1 MSEENNPIETQDVVE
16 QPENQN
22 QFNSK
27 EEVVPVLEALLIA
40 HGEPLSLK
48 QLGAVLET
56 SDDLIK
62 EALDLLQ
69 ARYQEDFS
77 GVELALIAEQYQI
90 RTKNLYSAYIQKLK
104 ASKPKKLSPAALETL
119 AIIAYRQPVVKSEVE
134 KIRGVD
140 VSPTLKTLLDRKL
153 IKIAGQQATPGQP
166 SLYATTDEFLK
177 VFGLSSLADLPNLRE
192 VEEIENS
199 VGELLANSLEAVE
212 DFEESLLEE
221 PTQEQTECQE

>member
-1 MSEENNPIETQDVVE
+1 MSEENNSIEDSAVE
-16 QPENQN
+16 QQVEIQN
-22 QFNSK
+22 QFSNK
-27 EEVVPVLEALLIA
+27 EELVPILEALLIA
-40 HGEPLSLK
+40 HGEPLALK
-48 QLGAVLET
+48 QLVAVLET
-56 SDDLIK
+56 SAELVQ

-69 ARYQEDFS
+69 VRYQEDCS
-77 GVELALIAEQYQI
+77 GVELALIAEQYQV
-90 RTKNLYSAYIQKLK
+90 RTKNLYSSYIQKLK

-153 IKIAGQQATPGQP
+153 IKITGQQTTPGQP

-177 VFGLSSLADLPNLRE
+177 VFGLGTLADLPNLRE

-199 VGELLANSLEAVE
+199 VGELFASNLEAVE
-212 DFEESLLEE
+212 DFEDSTVSEL
-221 PTQEQTECQE
+221 QEQSECQE

>member
-1 MSEENNPIETQDVVE
+1 MSEENTPIENQVAVDHVE
-16 QPENQN
+16 SISQFASPE
-22 QFNSK
+22 
-27 EEVVPVLEALLIA
+27 EIAPVLEALLIA
-40 HGEPLSLK
+40 HGEPLSVK
-48 QLGAVLET
+48 QLVAVLEAST
-56 SDDLIK
+56 SIVT
-62 EALDLLQ
+62 EALELLQ
-69 ARYQEDFS
+69 TKYQDESS
-77 GVELALIAEQYQI
+77 GIELSLIAEQYQI
-90 RTKNLYSAYIQKLK
+90 RTKNLYSSYIQKLK

-177 VFGLSSLADLPNLRE
+177 VFGLGSLADLPNLRE

-199 VGELLANSLEAVE
+199 VGEMLANSLEAAE
-212 DFEESLLEE
+212 NSADEST
-221 PTQEQTECQE
+221 PTAAEVPAECQE